1 MKILKDIYKDLKKG
15 NIIRVYIDGDE
26 SFIGILIKDLK
37 IYENRMFPKSI
48 RCIKNISSGVSK
60 GEITYLDETDR
71 IVFPNKKTIDRIMVE
86 EI

>member
-1 MKILKDIYKDLKKG
+1 MKILKDIYKNLKKG
-15 NIIRVYIDGDE
+15 KIIKVYIDGDE

-37 IYENRMFPKSI
+37 EIDNGLFFTSI
-48 RCIKNISSGVSK
+48 ICIKNISSGVSK

-71 IVFPNKKTIDRIMVE
+71 IVFPNKKTIEKIMVE